1 MNIRFTSLA
10 TLLFSLLVISNLSTG
25 CNRANSSQ
33 PGCDIYVTI
42 APLKYIVEQITG
54 DDFSIEVLVPIG
66 ASPETFEPTPKQYI
80 ALNEAQMIF
89 STGLI
94 EFETSLLGRLADK
107 TRIIDLSRNISLI
120 AGSCSHHHH
129 SAAEHQHGVDPHI
142 WTSPRELK
150 TMARNAYDAI
160 MGQYPDSTKYTAAYN
175 RLAKQIEQLDE
186 ECRQQFATTTARAF
200 IIYHPALTYYARAYG
215 IEQIAVEDE
224 GKEPS
229 AKHIADII
237 EQASAKGVK
246 CLLYQKEYPQS
257 VVEVLAEDTDLRPQE
272 INPLADNPIEFIR
285 QTTRLITQ

>member
-10 TLLFSLLVISNLSTG
+10 TLLFSLLVVLNLSTG
-25 CNRANSSQ
+25 CNRANGSQ
-33 PGCDIYVTI
+33 SGCDIYVTI

-94 EFETSLLGRLADK
+94 EFETALLERLADK
-107 TRIIDLSRNISLI
+107 THIVDLSRNISLI

-129 SAAEHQHGVDPHI
+129 SATEHQHGVDPHI
-142 WTSPRELK
+142 WTSPHELK

-160 MGQYPDSTKYTAAYN
+160 MEQYPDSTKYTAAYN

-186 ECRQQFATTTARAF
+186 ECRQQLATTTARAF

-229 AKHIADII
+229 AKQKKA
-237 EQASAKGVK
+237 AK
-246 CLLYQKEYPQS
+246 
-257 VVEVLAEDTDLRPQE
+257 
-272 INPLADNPIEFIR
+272 
-285 QTTRLITQ
+285 

>member
-1 MNIRFTSLA
+1 MKIHSRLHTTLLCAMLLA
-10 TLLFSLLVISNLSTG
+10 TTIVTG
-25 CNRANSSQ
+25 CGRTNSEQ
-33 PGCDIYVTI
+33 AKCDFYVTI

-54 DDFSIEVLVPIG
+54 EDFSIEILVPAG

-94 EFETSLLGRLADK
+94 EFETALLERLADK
-107 TRIIDLSRNISLI
+107 THIVDLSHNISLI

-129 SAAEHQHGVDPHI
+129 TTDEHQHGVDPHI

-160 MGQYPDSTKYTAAYN
+160 ITHYPDSVKYTESYN
-175 RLAKQIEQLDE
+175 RLARQIEQLDE
-186 ECRQQFATTTARAF
+186 ECRQRCNSSSARAF
-200 IIYHPALTYYARAYG
+200 IIYHPALTYFARAYG

-229 AKHIADII
+229 AKHIANII
-237 EQASAKGVK
+237 EQAEAKK
-246 CLLYQKEYPQS
+246 IKSLLYQREYPRS
-257 VVEVLAEDTDLRPQE
+257 VVEVLAEDTGLQPQE
-272 INPLADNPIEFIR
+272 INPLDENPIEFIR
-285 QTTRLITQ
+285 QTTRLITE